1 MFSKYEY
8 IYAVYTEKSFTR
20 AAKKLFISQPSLSA
34 AVRNIENKV
43 GAPLFERSG
52 AHITPTEIGVEYIR
66 AAEKIMRVENDF
78 GNRIHDIYNLET
90 GEITVGGT
98 NYLCSYVLPKIIN
111 RFTKMYPKIR
121 VTLMEAN
128 SGKLSEMM
136 DNEEIDI
143 LIDSYDETMD
153 MYEGS
158 QLLCERILL
167 CVPSHWEINDKFS
180 DRQIYPENIY
190 NGDINIDDVP
200 PVPINAFLNEPFIML
215 KKGNDMYNRATAVFE
230 NHGIVPN
237 VVFSVDQL
245 NISYSLSEMGM
256 GAGFV
261 TDTLFKFSKFG
272 RNTIL
277 YNISSENSPSVH
289 SSRILYIAY
298 KKHRYLTSA
307 MRKFITTA
315 KEVVAETK

>member
-34 AVRNIENKV
+34 AVKNIENKV
-43 GAPLFERSG
+43 GAPLFERNG
-52 AHITPTEIGVEYIR
+52 VHITPTEIGVEYIR
-66 AAEKIMRVENDF
+66 TAEKIMRAEKDF
-78 GNRIHDIYNLET
+78 ENRIHDIYNLET

-111 RFTKMYPKIR
+111 RFTNMYPKIK

-136 DNEEIDI
+136 DNEEIDVI
-143 LIDSYDETMD
+143 IDSYDETMD
-153 MYEGS
+153 IYVGS
-158 QLLCERILL
+158 QLLSERILL
-167 CVPSHWEINDKFS
+167 CVPSHWKINDKFS

-200 PVPINAFLNEPFIML
+200 PVPINAFSNEPFIML
-215 KKGNDMYNRATAVFE
+215 KKGNDMYDRATAMFG
-230 NHGIVPN
+230 NWKITPN
-237 VVFSVDQL
+237 VIFNVDQL
-245 NISYSLSEMGM
+245 NISYSLVESGM
-256 GAGFV
+256 GAGFI
-261 TDTLFKFSKFG
+261 TDTFFKFSEFG
-272 RNTIL
+272 RNTVL
-277 YNISSENSPSVH
+277 YNIAQQH
-289 SSRILYIAY
+289 SSRILHIVY

-307 MRKFITTA
+307 MKKFITTA